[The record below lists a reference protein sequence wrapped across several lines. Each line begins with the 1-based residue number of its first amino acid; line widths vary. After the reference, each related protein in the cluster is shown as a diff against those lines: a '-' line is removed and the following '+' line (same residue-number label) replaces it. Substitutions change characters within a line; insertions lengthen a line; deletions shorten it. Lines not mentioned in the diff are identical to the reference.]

1 MWRGPS
7 AILPH
12 GPTGPTP
19 SGPPRL
25 APGRGWPRPGFPQ
38 GTATLAER
46 VKNVQRILEI
56 RLSFGATSGTLQL
69 QPLAQAAAI
78 VPDDAAERRKPGEFH
93 SPRLAIAGFDHS
105 SPDPTQAAGFD
116 EHQDR
121 FGPKKISSA
130 VACLT
135 LGWATS
141 SITSS
146 NWPAQLASFLGGPS
160 QRRHAR
166 GSYRP
171 GHDLQQPPR
180 HAQADT
186 LGLGDAGELVLFV
199 ACDLDSVLQ
208 PLLEILDLSL
218 LPGELPLEFVDA
230 GLDCGSVDSI
240 GDLTG
245 LAVKRLPRLLSV
257 VRHLGDVAVSAAE
270 DDKGAGDPLR
280 DCGHGAPSIDANRG

>member
-46 VKNVQRILEI
+46 VKDVQRILEI

-121 FGPKKISSA
+121 FGPKKI
-130 VACLT
+130 
-135 LGWATS
+135 
-141 SITSS
+141 
-146 NWPAQLASFLGGPS
+146 
-160 QRRHAR
+160 QR
-166 GSYRP
+166 P
-171 GHDLQQPPR
+171 K
-180 HAQADT
+180 
-186 LGLGDAGELVLFV
+186 
-199 ACDLDSVLQ
+199 
-208 PLLEILDLSL
+208 
-218 LPGELPLEFVDA
+218 
-230 GLDCGSVDSI
+230 
-240 GDLTG
+240 TG
-245 LAVKRLPRLLSV
+245 LEPSKVVLYHFAQHS
-257 VRHLGDVAVSAAE
+257 VRH
-270 DDKGAGDPLR
+270 GDPLER
-280 DCGHGAPSIDANRG
+280 YGGRYNAPPLASRHRLQTLGT

>member
-1 MWRGPS
+1 MYLHTGPMGVHRACFFITRAGRAATPERNRS
-7 AILPH
+7 GNQPPILCILPLVAH
-12 GPTGPTP
+12 Q
-19 SGPPRL
+19 L
-25 APGRGWPRPGFPQ
+25 ASARKNFVGGGLFDLGLGHLVEHFEQ
-38 GTATLAER
+38 LA
-46 VKNVQRILEI
+46 
-56 RLSFGATSGTLQL
+56 GA
-69 QPLAQAAAI
+69 
-78 VPDDAAERRKPGEFH
+78 
-93 SPRLAIAGFDHS
+93 
-105 SPDPTQAAGFD
+105 
-116 EHQDR
+116 
-121 FGPKKISSA
+121 
-130 VACLT
+130 
-135 LGWATS
+135 
-141 SITSS
+141 
-146 NWPAQLASFLGGPS
+146 LASFLGGPS

-180 HAQADT
+180 HAQADP

-199 ACDLDSVLQ
+199 ACDLDGVLQ
-208 PLLEILDLSL
+208 SLLEILDLNL

>member
-1 MWRGPS
+1 M
-7 AILPH
+7 
-12 GPTGPTP
+12 
-19 SGPPRL
+19 
-25 APGRGWPRPGFPQ
+25 
-38 GTATLAER
+38 
-46 VKNVQRILEI
+46 KDVQRILEI

-93 SPRLAIAGFDHS
+93 SPRLAIAGFDHA
-105 SPDPTQAAGFD
+105 SPDSTQAAGFD

-146 NWPAQLASFLGGPS
+146 NWPARWPASSVARPNVGTLGVVTDPATTCNS
-160 QRRHAR
+160 RRATLR
-166 GSYRP
+166 
-171 GHDLQQPPR
+171 LT
-180 HAQADT
+180 T

-199 ACDLDSVLQ
+199 ACDLDGVLQ
-208 PLLEILDLSL
+208 SLLEILDLSL

-280 DCGHGAPSIDANRG
+280 DCGHGAPSRNVFNRW

>member
-1 MWRGPS
+1 M
-7 AILPH
+7 
-12 GPTGPTP
+12 
-19 SGPPRL
+19 
-25 APGRGWPRPGFPQ
+25 
-38 GTATLAER
+38 
-46 VKNVQRILEI
+46 
-56 RLSFGATSGTLQL
+56 
-69 QPLAQAAAI
+69 
-78 VPDDAAERRKPGEFH
+78 
-93 SPRLAIAGFDHS
+93 
-105 SPDPTQAAGFD
+105 
-116 EHQDR
+116 
-121 FGPKKISSA
+121 GPKKNF
-130 VACLT
+130 VGGGLFD
-135 LGWATS
+135 LGLGHLVDHSEQLAG
-141 SITSS
+141 
-146 NWPAQLASFLGGPS
+146 ALASFLGGPS

-230 GLDCGSVDSI
+230 GLDCSSVDSI

-245 LAVKRLPRLLSV
+245 LAVKRLPRLLAV